1 MSKPYQFSSP
11 SLPNIPHKIV
21 HAIRGR
27 IRYNIPLISND
38 PDYTER
44 LQKALESVSSITGT
58 RVNRIAASII
68 INYNPALIT
77 ETQIQAKV
85 GELINTVAIE
95 QVLANSPEALP
106 TTPELITPNI
116 KLVENEILPKNSIP
130 TNENLVSEHEETQE
144 QLNTE
149 NNLNPEQIKETE
161 KDLNPEPN
169 ISAIENSAIES
180 IKQSQEELPEIIP
193 PAISQT
199 TIEALENSYL
209 EPTNLES
216 YSNEEN
222 PIEIITPASSATLT
236 LASPSPSE
244 DITTIPENDYFSE
257 IPDDVEMSLFDH
269 LEELRLRIFYSLL
282 AVVIGAGGSFFAVK
296 PIVQFLEIPAQQVKF
311 IQIAPGEYF
320 FVSVKTAAYSGILL
334 ATPFILYQIIQFVLP
349 GLTRRERRFLAPIVF
364 GSSILF
370 IAGLAFSYIALIPAA
385 LNFLINYGEG
395 VVEQLLSI
403 DRYFEF
409 VLLLMLSTGL
419 AFQIPVIQMLLGLLG
434 IVSSKQMLSG
444 WRYVL
449 LGGTVLGAILTPS
462 TDPITQM
469 LLAGAVIGLYFGGT
483 GAVMLLGR

>member
-1 MSKPYQFSSP
+1 MAQTYTNSSEFT
-11 SLPNIPHKIV
+11 PNIYFKIV

-27 IRYNIPLISND
+27 IRFNIPLISED

-44 LQKALESVSSITGT
+44 LEKAINNLPSITGT
-58 RVNRIAASII
+58 RINRTAASII
-68 INYNPALIT
+68 INYNPSQIADA
-77 ETQIQAKV
+77 QIQAKIA
-85 GELINTVAIE
+85 ELINSVALE
-95 QVLANSPEALP
+95 QALAYSTAKFSPTPAP
-106 TTPELITPNI
+106 ITTT
-116 KLVENEILPKNSIP
+116 
-130 TNENLVSEHEETQE
+130 
-144 QLNTE
+144 
-149 NNLNPEQIKETE
+149 
-161 KDLNPEPN
+161 
-169 ISAIENSAIES
+169 
-180 IKQSQEELPEIIP
+180 EELPENDNSQETTILVEQNTESEEEILSPENNILEPEEISSEANNETEEKLPEILP
-193 PAISQT
+193 PVISKS

-209 EPTNLES
+209 EPTNLEN
-216 YSNEEN
+216 YADEEN
-222 PIEIITPASSATLT
+222 TISPASASTLT
-236 LASPSPSE
+236 LATPSTSE
-244 DITTIPENDYFSE
+244 DITAIPENEYLNE

-269 LEELRLRIFYSLL
+269 LEELRQRIFYSLL
-282 AVVIGAGGSFFAVK
+282 AVVIAAGGSFFAVK
-296 PIVQFLEIPAQQVKF
+296 PIVQFLEVPAQNVKF

-334 ATPFILYQIIQFVLP
+334 ATPFILYQIIQFVIP

-370 IAGLAFSYIALIPAA
+370 VAGLAFSYIALIPAA

-444 WRYVL
+444 WRYVF
-449 LGGTVLGAILTPS
+449 LGGAVLGAVLTPS

>member
-1 MSKPYQFSSP
+1 MSQTYNNSSP
-11 SLPNIPHKIV
+11 SMPNISYKIV

-27 IRYNIPLISND
+27 IRFNIPLIAED

-44 LQKALESVSSITGT
+44 LEKALNNIPSITGT
-58 RVNRIAASII
+58 RINRTAASII
-68 INYNPALIT
+68 INYNPSQIADA
-77 ETQIQAKV
+77 QIQAKIA
-85 GELINTVAIE
+85 ELINSVAIE
-95 QVLANSPEALP
+95 QALAYSTTTFPRTPAPITTTVEFLENDISESELISAEQNSETEEEILSPENNILEVE
-106 TTPELITPNI
+106 ELSAEQN
-116 KLVENEILPKNSIP
+116 
-130 TNENLVSEHEETQE
+130 NEN
-144 QLNTE
+144 
-149 NNLNPEQIKETE
+149 P
-161 KDLNPEPN
+161 
-169 ISAIENSAIES
+169 
-180 IKQSQEELPEIIP
+180 EELPEILP

-209 EPTNLES
+209 EPTNLEN
-216 YSNEEN
+216 YAEEEN
-222 PIEIITPASSATLT
+222 TINPASTSTLT
-236 LASPSPSE
+236 IASPSTSE
-244 DITTIPENDYFSE
+244 DITSLPEDDYLSE

-269 LEELRLRIFYSLL
+269 LEELRQRIFYSVL
-282 AVVIGAGGSFFAVK
+282 AVVIAAGGSFFAVK
-296 PIVQFLEIPAQQVKF
+296 PIVQFLEVPAQNVKF

-334 ATPFILYQIIQFVLP
+334 ATPFILYQIIQFVIP

-370 IAGLAFSYIALIPAA
+370 VAGLAFSYIALIPAA

-449 LGGTVLGAILTPS
+449 LGGAVLGAVLTPS